1 MRRTLKTLRN
11 ILLTAVVMPLA
22 FSTPAHAIFGFGDI
36 VIDPTNLIQNVL
48 TATRTLQQVQ
58 IQIQSLRNQAQHL
71 VSQGFDV
78 SGDLN
83 QTLNEI
89 TRLTNEAR
97 ALTYRIDQIE
107 RAFESHFPDAYA
119 DWSVTEQA
127 QIADAQQDAAREAY
141 RDSVLM
147 QAQIVEAV
155 KADARNLDNLIFASQ
170 SSAGELSAM
179 QAGNQITALSAK
191 QTMQMQEMMASQYRA
206 QAIERSRAIYKEQA
220 GAARHESFMGR
231 GG

>member
-141 RDSVLM
+141 RDSVMM

-155 KADARNLDNLIFASQ
+155 QADARNLDNLIFASQ
-170 SSAGELSAM
+170 SSVGELSAM

-206 QAIERSRAIYKEQA
+206 QAIERSRAIYQEQA

>member
-1 MRRTLKTLRN
+1 MRRTLKTLRH
-11 ILLTAVVMPLA
+11 ILLTVVVMPLA

-58 IQIQSLRNQAQHL
+58 IQIQSLRNQAQHQ

-83 QTLNEI
+83 RTLNEI

-107 RAFESHFPDAYA
+107 QAFESHFPDAYA
-119 DWSVTEQA
+119 DWSITEQA

-141 RDSVLM
+141 RDSVMM
-147 QAQIVEAV
+147 QAQVVEAV
-155 KADARNLDNLIFASQ
+155 HEDARNLDRLIYASQ

-206 QAIERSRAIYKEQA
+206 QAIERSRAIYQEQA

>member
-1 MRRTLKTLRN
+1 MRRTLKTLRH
-11 ILLTAVVMPLA
+11 ILMTAVVMPLA

-58 IQIQSLRNQAQHL
+58 NQIRSLQNQARHL

-78 SGDLN
+78 SGELGR
-83 QTLNEI
+83 TLDEI

-97 ALTYRIDQIE
+97 ALTYRIDEIE

-119 DWSVTEQA
+119 NWSITEQA
-127 QIADAQQDAAREAY
+127 QIADAQQDASIMAF
-141 RDSVLM
+141 RDSIQMQAKITQAIEQDGRQLNVLM
-147 QAQIVEAV
+147 DASHAAV
-155 KADARNLDNLIFASQ
+155 
-170 SSAGELSAM
+170 GELSAV

-191 QTMQMQEMMASQYRA
+191 QTMQMQTLMSAQYRA
-206 QAIERSRAIYKEQA
+206 EAIERSRALYAEQA
-220 GAARHESFMGR
+220 GAARHEAFMGR

>member
-1 MRRTLKTLRN
+1 MRRTLKTLRH

-48 TATRTLQQVQ
+48 TATRTLQQVRN
-58 IQIQSLRNQAQHL
+58 QIQSLQNQARNL

-78 SGDLN
+78 SGELSR
-83 QTLNEI
+83 TLDEI

-97 ALTYRIDQIE
+97 ALTYRIDEIE

-127 QIADAQQDAAREAY
+127 QIADAQQDAMREAY
-141 RDSVLM
+141 RDSVMM
-147 QAQIVEAV
+147 QAQIVDAIHT
-155 KADARNLDNLIFASQ
+155 DARNIENLISASQ
-170 SSAGELSAM
+170 SAAGELSAM

-191 QTMQMQEMMASQYRA
+191 QTMQLQEMMASQFRA
-206 QAIERSRAIYKEQA
+206 QSIERSRALYQEQA
-220 GAARHESFMGR
+220 AEARHESFMGR

>member
-11 ILLTAVVMPLA
+11 ILMTAVVMPLA

-58 IQIQSLRNQAQHL
+58 IQIQSLKNQAQHL

-141 RDSVLM
+141 RDSVMM

-155 KADARNLDNLIFASQ
+155 QADARNLDNLIFASQ

-206 QAIERSRAIYKEQA
+206 QAIERSRAIYQEQA

>member
-1 MRRTLKTLRN
+1 MRRTLKTLRQV
-11 ILLTAVVMPLA
+11 LLTAIVLPLA
-22 FSTPAHAIFGFGDI
+22 FSTPAHAIFGIGDI
-36 VIDPTNLIQNVL
+36 VIDPTNLVQNVL

-58 IQIQSLRNQAQHL
+58 IQIQTLRNQAQHL

-78 SGDLN
+78 SGELGR
-83 QTLNEI
+83 TLNEI

-119 DWSVTEQA
+119 DWSLTEQA

-141 RDSVLM
+141 RDSVMM
-147 QAQIVEAV
+147 QAQIVETV
-155 KADARNLDNLIFASQ
+155 HADARNLDSLIYASQ
-170 SSAGELSAM
+170 SSSGELSAM

-191 QTMQMQEMMASQYRA
+191 QIMQMQEMMASQYRA
-206 QAIERSRAIYKEQA
+206 QAIERSRAIYQEQS

>member
-141 RDSVLM
+141 RDSVMM

-155 KADARNLDNLIFASQ
+155 QADARNLDNLIFASQ

-206 QAIERSRAIYKEQA
+206 QAIERSRAIYQEQA

>member
-1 MRRTLKTLRN
+1 MRRTLKTLRH

-22 FSTPAHAIFGFGDI
+22 FSTPAHAIFGIGGI
-36 VIDPTNLIQNVL
+36 VIDPTNLVQNVL

-58 IQIQSLRNQAQHL
+58 NQIQSLRYQAQHL

-78 SGDLN
+78 SGELN
-83 QTLNEI
+83 RTLNEI

-141 RDSVLM
+141 RDSIMM
-147 QAQIVEAV
+147 QAQIVDAV
-155 KADARNLDNLIFASQ
+155 QADARNLDSLINASQ
-170 SSAGELSAM
+170 GSAGELSAM

-206 QAIERSRAIYKEQA
+206 QAIERSRAIYQEQA

>member
-1 MRRTLKTLRN
+1 
-11 ILLTAVVMPLA
+11 
-22 FSTPAHAIFGFGDI
+22 
-36 VIDPTNLIQNVL
+36 VIDPTNLVQNVL

-58 IQIQSLRNQAQHL
+58 LQIQTLRNQAEHL

-78 SGDLN
+78 SGELGR
-83 QTLNEI
+83 TLNEI

-119 DWSVTEQA
+119 DWSLTEQA

-141 RDSVLM
+141 RDSVMM
-147 QAQIVEAV
+147 QAQIVETV
-155 KADARNLDNLIFASQ
+155 HADARNLDSLINASQ
-170 SSAGELSAM
+170 SSSGELSAM

-191 QTMQMQEMMASQYRA
+191 QIMQMQEMMASQYRA
-206 QAIERSRAIYKEQA
+206 QAIERSRAIYQEQV

>member
-48 TATRTLQQVQ
+48 TASRTLQQVQ

-141 RDSVLM
+141 RDSVMM

-155 KADARNLDNLIFASQ
+155 QADARNLDNLIFASQ
-170 SSAGELSAM
+170 SSVGELSAM

-206 QAIERSRAIYKEQA
+206 QAIERSRAIYQEQA

>member
-1 MRRTLKTLRN
+1 MRRTLKTLRH
-11 ILLTAVVMPLA
+11 ILMAAVVMPLA
-22 FSTPAHAIFGFGDI
+22 FSTPAHAIFGIGDI
-36 VIDPTNLIQNVL
+36 VIDPTNLVQNVL

-58 IQIQSLRNQAQHL
+58 LQIQTLRNQAEHL

-78 SGDLN
+78 SGELGR
-83 QTLNEI
+83 TLNEI

-119 DWSVTEQA
+119 DWSLTEQA

-141 RDSVLM
+141 RDSVMM
-147 QAQIVEAV
+147 QAQIVETV
-155 KADARNLDNLIFASQ
+155 HADARNLDSLINASQ
-170 SSAGELSAM
+170 SSSGELSAM

-191 QTMQMQEMMASQYRA
+191 QIMQMQEMMASQYRA
-206 QAIERSRAIYKEQA
+206 QAIERSRAIYQEQA

>member
-141 RDSVLM
+141 RDSVMM

-155 KADARNLDNLIFASQ
+155 QADARNLDNLIYASQ
-170 SSAGELSAM
+170 TSAGELSAM

-206 QAIERSRAIYKEQA
+206 QAIERSRAIYQEQA

>member
-1 MRRTLKTLRN
+1 MRRTLKTLRH
-11 ILLTAVVMPLA
+11 ILLTAIVMPLA
-22 FSTPAHAIFGFGDI
+22 FSTPAHAIFGIGGI
-36 VIDPTNLIQNVL
+36 VIDPTNLVQNVL

-58 IQIQSLRNQAQHL
+58 HQIQSLRYQAQHL

-78 SGDLN
+78 SGELN
-83 QTLNEI
+83 RTLNEI

-141 RDSVLM
+141 RDSVVM

-155 KADARNLDNLIFASQ
+155 QADARNLDRLIGASQ

-206 QAIERSRAIYKEQA
+206 HAIERSRAIYQEQA

>member
-11 ILLTAVVMPLA
+11 ILMTAVVMPLA

-58 IQIQSLRNQAQHL
+58 IQIQSLKNQAQHL

-141 RDSVLM
+141 RDSVMM

-155 KADARNLDNLIFASQ
+155 QADARNLDNLIFASQ
-170 SSAGELSAM
+170 TSAGELSAM

-206 QAIERSRAIYKEQA
+206 QAIERSRAIYQEQA

>member
-1 MRRTLKTLRN
+1 MRRTLKTLRHV
-11 ILLTAVVMPLA
+11 LLTAVVLPLA

-36 VIDPTNLIQNVL
+36 VIDPTNLVQNVL

-78 SGDLN
+78 SGELGR
-83 QTLNEI
+83 TLNEI

-119 DWSVTEQA
+119 DWSLTEQA

-141 RDSVLM
+141 RDSVMM
-147 QAQIVEAV
+147 QAQIVETV
-155 KADARNLDNLIFASQ
+155 HADARNLDGLINASQ
-170 SSAGELSAM
+170 SSSGELSAM

-191 QTMQMQEMMASQYRA
+191 QIMQMQEMMASQYRA
-206 QAIERSRAIYKEQA
+206 QAIERSRAIYQEQA
-220 GAARHESFMGR
+220 GAARHETFMGR

>member
-141 RDSVLM
+141 RDSVMM

-155 KADARNLDNLIFASQ
+155 QADARNLDNLIFASQ
-170 SSAGELSAM
+170 SSVGELSAL

-206 QAIERSRAIYKEQA
+206 QAIERSRAIYQEQA

>member
-1 MRRTLKTLRN
+1 
-11 ILLTAVVMPLA
+11 MPMA

-141 RDSVLM
+141 RDSVMM

-155 KADARNLDNLIFASQ
+155 QADARNLDNLIFASQ

-206 QAIERSRAIYKEQA
+206 QAIERSRAIYQEQA

>member
-141 RDSVLM
+141 RDSVMM

-155 KADARNLDNLIFASQ
+155 QADARNLDNLIFASQ
-170 SSAGELSAM
+170 TSAGELSAM

-206 QAIERSRAIYKEQA
+206 QAIERSRAIYQEQA
-220 GAARHESFMGR
+220 GAARHEAFMGR

>member
-141 RDSVLM
+141 RDSVMM

-155 KADARNLDNLIFASQ
+155 QADARNLDDLIFASQ

-206 QAIERSRAIYKEQA
+206 QAIERSRAIYQEQA

>member
-141 RDSVLM
+141 RDSVMM

-155 KADARNLDNLIFASQ
+155 QADTRNLDNLIFASQ

-206 QAIERSRAIYKEQA
+206 QAIERSRAIYQEQA